1 MSVSVWLL
9 ATQLAAALSQS
20 ENEVYQSLRVCG
32 FVGDVSDPVPL
43 LRHVKRLAPQFSR
56 LRADLIGLAPILDCF
71 LQASSFLD
79 VLVVSESGTFDA
91 MPDGNH
97 QEIAIN
103 PIGVDARVAKVFSE
117 YERGLR
123 RKRRDAHEND
133 HKVVDDWLSISWL
146 RAACPF
152 SIKELRK
159 IIPANEYDDATVWAF
174 GGFDFWLLSHLLT
187 QKSGPALR
195 ANRLTDVGLEK
206 WFASFDEEDFDCI
219 PSAVRSVGK
228 YLTHLAS
235 VNPPLADFPVPGIV
249 AAPSL
254 DLSERFLT
262 RGHWDYPRPAQRQH
276 ISKLLRKNQDN
287 PIWRKTV
294 VEQLVMAIAIVTGR
308 SCEDALN
315 LKVLGVKAVSTQADF
330 SLPLISE
337 PTIQLVLANGYQN
350 MFVRAIMRLPLK
362 GGKSIDLPLP
372 ERVVEVL
379 KGYVGFH
386 QGGALIEFL
395 PVSSQPWPER
405 VNAFVEHCL
414 QCSPGQAKRILR
426 DTLAREV
433 FAASRN
439 LAVVGWLNPT
449 RFIGRLRRS
458 TALPVLAHYL
468 DPLGVRTYQ
477 SYWDACGEIFGGLG
491 AVASVGTSNCHDHGN
506 HRVPITHQRTIAA
519 ALRRRVTAPDASVI
533 EVHNAYV
540 DYCLLM
546 LIVAT
551 GHRASGTPFWF
562 ARDLRL
568 EDRLA
573 FVCDKIVV
581 GSEAR
586 FVPLPDVVV
595 TIMRCYQQHL
605 IALRRHLGGEH
616 RSVLRHIDE
625 FLFTSSRRNAVT
637 DRREPTHPLC
647 GYFFKVSKVGSVI
660 PTNTRALELS
670 ICGIAGAPT
679 VRDFRAA
686 IADAL
691 WGMGLSG
698 TDVATFL
705 GHAGDL
711 HPFGPASLWSVQVWA
726 DRIRPSIAKYLEER
740 GWTSI
745 ESPLAEKEGRV
756 LDVHYCVP
764 DFDSGLASYEGRNRE
779 TQLAKARAKKIVV
792 QILSEEL
799 VSDCKQIID
808 DNRLKE
814 IRNRIDL
821 EFAGDPRARDVI
833 HGVLA
838 SEIKKISRSH
848 VHSTAATVNLVRL
861 DPSPVGVN
869 FGRHLEIASRFRNEW
884 ESRVGLPIGGE
895 MDWAERAAQLSIS
908 LVVHAAVL
916 APERVMA
923 LLSSALGEDP
933 GTNYGDIIVLR
944 GEVRNLRYEYDF
956 AVAGDSI
963 TTALWIGLQR
973 EWQSVQGKP
982 DEAKRDFEIRKRL
995 EGILVRLLGRMPSGK
1010 SWHLSD
1016 LCQIFRAWWFLRL
1029 PGSLFS
1035 IATGD
1040 HVGPAPHRVS
1050 ERSLFA
1056 ENEPEQA
1063 ACQLTPP
1070 QTKPAVEDASADA
1083 ERAITAIGKLVARA
1097 RGLMSMG
1104 TAHTRRQRMALRHQ
1118 LDTFNDDADLAR
1130 WVAEEPIVGLAV
1142 GFLSHLLEH
1151 GGPRQ
1156 RNLKFSSI
1164 QTYKNL
1170 LVPHLIREGW
1180 GQSIEEWDEEEF
1192 ETFYRRLI
1200 VNADKPDPERQ
1211 RLLYEFHQYL
1221 RGSIDAPYVTSF
1233 PNLPPVPQRCR
1244 TSIVTVAAR
1253 GWAKEKLSA
1262 PGANRHPLSDQA
1274 AALLGLGFDYGLRSR
1289 EAAGLE
1295 VEHFDNEQ
1303 PKFLAVKKNVIRDLK
1318 TSAARRVIP
1327 VPCPDAATTRRLNI
1341 LRERAINGPSAEHY
1355 LFGSVERPTK
1365 ISGHDASVRLAKTV
1379 LRCAS
1384 SNTDVVFHDA
1394 RATMSTE
1401 LMTALHMIDD
1411 CFRPLSRAL
1420 KRLVRPALLASG
1432 DLQAITRAGE
1442 NNPFVLD
1449 SVARLL
1455 GHRSVDTL
1463 LNVYY
1468 RASFI
1473 AIAGATFAACR
1484 DIRIN
1489 DQQLATMLRLTRS
1502 AISKQRKSLAGE
1514 PEDGDVSLNRLVSYS
1529 IAQMYSDASHTKE
1542 GVEQAAVTANC
1553 KAIMSS
1559 HVPWELLDRLVT
1571 MRKET
1576 GLSLGDLQ
1584 NVAEAQWDLRGGT
1597 VASFLD
1603 KYRLLVTE
1611 LGFDDFEPDNSEFL
1625 YAKPSHGK
1633 GVIRGR
1639 AERAASVALAQTR
1652 YEANQKFRD
1661 ALARVC
1667 RCWFERV
1674 AAERPRFAIRTL
1686 DELCDLMFVLE
1697 ELGVKRPQFEF
1708 TITGTLPEDLAVA
1721 LSTSYSEIPCHT
1733 GQRSSRGNRNVKV
1746 GELGVDI
1753 RQLAGAIVGDGRDI
1767 HRLVALLSCCPEL
1780 M

>member
-1 MSVSVWLL
+1 M
-9 ATQLAAALSQS
+9 
-20 ENEVYQSLRVCG
+20 CG
-32 FVGDVSDPVPL
+32 FVGEVSDPVPL
-43 LRHVKRLAPQFSR
+43 LRYVKRLASQFSR
-56 LRADLIGLAPILDCF
+56 LRADLSGLAPILDCF
-71 LQASSFLD
+71 LRAASFLD
-79 VLVVSESGTFDA
+79 ILIVSEAGAPDA
-91 MPDGNH
+91 VSIREH

-103 PIGVDARVAKVFSE
+103 PIGVDERVVSLFIEYAKEVRTKW
-117 YERGLR
+117 RG
-123 RKRRDAHEND
+123 AHEND
-133 HKVVDDWLSISWL
+133 RKVLDDWLSISWL
-146 RAACPF
+146 RAACSY
-152 SIKELRK
+152 SIQELRRIAPAIEYGSA
-159 IIPANEYDDATVWAF
+159 IIRSF
-174 GGFDFWLLSHLLT
+174 GRFEFFLFSYLLRH
-187 QKSGPALR
+187 KSGAGLR

-206 WFASFDEEDFDCI
+206 WFSSFDEEDFAGI
-219 PSAVRSVGK
+219 PSGIRSVGK
-228 YLTHLAS
+228 YLAHLGS
-235 VNPPLADFPVPGIV
+235 VNPALADFPVPGIV
-249 AAPSL
+249 EAPSL
-254 DLSERFLT
+254 DLSDRFLT
-262 RGHWDYPRPAQRQH
+262 RGHWDYPRPAQRQQ
-276 ISKLLRKNQDN
+276 IRKLLRKDQDN

-294 VEQLVMAIAIVTGR
+294 VEQFVMAIAIVTGR

-315 LKVLGVKAVSTQADF
+315 LKVLGVKAVPMQAA
-330 SLPLISE
+330 SLPSISE
-337 PTIQLVLANGYQN
+337 PTIQLVLAHGYQN

-362 GGKSIDLPLP
+362 GGKSIELPLP

-379 KGYVGFH
+379 KEYVGFH
-386 QGGALIEFL
+386 QAGALIEFL

-405 VNAFVEHCL
+405 VNAFVERCL
-414 QCSPGQAKRILR
+414 QCSPGQAQRILR
-426 DTLAREV
+426 DTLAREL

-449 RFIGRLRRS
+449 RFSGRLRRS
-458 TALPVLAHYL
+458 TALPVLTHYL

-506 HRVPITHQRTIAA
+506 HRVPISHQRTIAA
-519 ALRRRVTAPDASVI
+519 ALRQRVMEPNASAI
-533 EVHNAYV
+533 AVHNAFV

-551 GHRASGTPFWF
+551 GHRASKTPFWF

-568 EDRLA
+568 DDRLA

-586 FVPLPDVVV
+586 FVPLPDSVV
-595 TIMRCYQQHL
+595 TILRCYQQHL
-605 IALRRHLGGEH
+605 MALRRHLGGGH
-616 RSVLRHIDE
+616 PSVLRHIDE
-625 FLFTSSRRNAVT
+625 FLFTSLRGNAFT
-637 DRREPTHPLC
+637 NRREPIHPIC
-647 GYFFKVSKVGSVI
+647 GYFFKVAKDGSLI
-660 PTNTRALELS
+660 PANTHALELS

-679 VRDFRAA
+679 VKDFRAA

-711 HPFGPASLWSVQVWA
+711 HPFGPASVWSVQVWA
-726 DRIRPSIAKYLEER
+726 DRIRPSIAKYLDER
-740 GWTSI
+740 GWTPI
-745 ESPLAEKEGRV
+745 ESPLVQKADRA
-756 LDVHYCVP
+756 LDVQYCVP

-779 TQLAKARAKKIVV
+779 SQLAKARAKKIVV

-799 VSDCKQIID
+799 VSDFNQQID
-808 DNRLKE
+808 DSRLNE
-814 IRNRIDL
+814 IHSRIDL

-833 HGVLA
+833 HGILA
-838 SEIKKISRSH
+838 SEIKKFSRSH
-848 VHSTAATVNLVRL
+848 VNSTAVAVNLVRL
-861 DPSPVGVN
+861 DPSPVGIN

-884 ESRVGLPIGGE
+884 KGRVGLPIGGE
-895 MDWAERAAQLSIS
+895 IDWAERAAQLCIS

-916 APERVMA
+916 DPERVMA
-923 LLSSALGEDP
+923 LVFSAFGEDP

-944 GEVRNLRYEYDF
+944 GEVRNSRYEYDF
-956 AVAGDSI
+956 AVAGDCI

-973 EWQSVQGKP
+973 EWQSVQDKP
-982 DEAKRDFEIRKRL
+982 DETKRDFEVKKRL
-995 EGILVRLLGRMPSGK
+995 EGILIRLLGRKPSGK

-1035 IATGD
+1035 IAIGD
-1040 HVGPAPHRVS
+1040 HVGPAPHRLS
-1050 ERSLFA
+1050 ERNLFA
-1056 ENEPEQA
+1056 ENEPEPA
-1063 ACQLTPP
+1063 ACQLMPP
-1070 QTKPAVEDASADA
+1070 QTKPEAKDAAADA

-1097 RGLMSMG
+1097 RGLMSIG

-1118 LDTFNDDADLAR
+1118 LDTLDDDKELAI
-1130 WVAEEPIVGLAV
+1130 WVEEEPIVGLAV

-1180 GQSIEEWDEEEF
+1180 GQSIEDWDEEEF
-1192 ETFYRRLI
+1192 EAFYRRLI
-1200 VNADKPDPERQ
+1200 INAEKPDPERQ

-1221 RGSIDAPYVTSF
+1221 RSAIDAPYVTSF

-1253 GWAKEKLSA
+1253 GCAKDKLLA
-1262 PGANRHPLSDQA
+1262 LGAKRHPLSDQA
-1274 AALLGLGFDYGLRSR
+1274 AALLGLGFDYGLRSA

-1295 VEHFDNEQ
+1295 VEHFDTEQ

-1318 TSAARRVIP
+1318 TPAARRVIP

-1341 LRERAINGPSAEHY
+1341 LRERAINAPSAEHY
-1355 LFGSVERPTK
+1355 LFGSVERPSK
-1365 ISGHDASVRLAKTV
+1365 ISGHDASVRLAKAV
-1379 LRCAS
+1379 MRSAS
-1384 SNTDVVFHDA
+1384 ANPDVVFHDA

-1401 LMTALHMIDD
+1401 LMTALCAIDD
-1411 CFRPLSRAL
+1411 GFRPLSRAL
-1420 KRLVRPALLASG
+1420 KRLVRPALLKSG
-1432 DLQAITRAGE
+1432 ELQAITRAGE

-1463 LNVYY
+1463 LNVYF

-1473 AIAGATFAACR
+1473 AIAGSTFAACQ

-1489 DQQLATMLRLTRS
+1489 DQQLANMLRLTRS
-1502 AISKQRKSLAGE
+1502 AIPKQRKNLASESEGE
-1514 PEDGDVSLNRLVSYS
+1514 DVSLERLVAYS
-1529 IAQMYSDASHTKE
+1529 IAQMYSVASHTE
-1542 GVEQAAVTANC
+1542 EDVERAAETAEC
-1553 KAIMSS
+1553 KVIISS

-1571 MRKET
+1571 MRKES
-1576 GLSLGDLQ
+1576 GLSLVDLR
-1584 NVAEAQWDLRGGT
+1584 NVADSRWDLKGASVT
-1597 VASFLD
+1597 SFLD

-1633 GVIRGR
+1633 GVVRGR
-1639 AERAASVALAQTR
+1639 AERAASLFLAQTR
-1652 YEANQKFRD
+1652 YQANQKFRD
-1661 ALARVC
+1661 ALVRVC
-1667 RCWFERV
+1667 SWWFERV
-1674 AAERPRFAIRTL
+1674 ATERPRFAIRTS
-1686 DELCDLMFVLE
+1686 DELRDLMFVLD
-1697 ELGVKRPQFEF
+1697 ELGVKRSQFEF
-1708 TITGTLPEDLAVA
+1708 TITGTLTEDLAAA
-1721 LSTSYSEIPCHT
+1721 LSTSYSEIPSHT
-1733 GQRSSRGNRNVKV
+1733 GQRSSRGNPNVKV
-1746 GELGVDI
+1746 SELGVGI
-1753 RQLAGAIVGDGRDI
+1753 RQLAGAITGDGRDI
-1767 HRLVALLSCCPEL
+1767 HRLFALLSCCL
-1780 M
+1780 